1 MIQVLAHITQNELP
15 GLWTTAIVGFA
26 AGVSVG
32 VAVAYGL
39 LSRRF
44 K

>member
-1 MIQVLAHITQNELP
+1 MLQLLAHITQTEVP
-15 GLWTTAIVGFA
+15 SFWMTALVGFA

-39 LSRRF
+39 LARRF

>member
-1 MIQVLAHITQNELP
+1 MVQLFAHITQNEMP
-15 GLWTTAIVGFA
+15 SFWMTAIVGFA

-39 LSRRF
+39 FARRF